1 MLSEQLS
8 FNDALAQEDE
18 PGILKSQRYFHSLIA
33 SEIEAGIPSNRIV
46 LGGFSQGGAMS
57 IFSGITS
64 EKKLGGIFGLSSYL
78 LLNSKLPEHTKKGAN
93 KDTPIFMGH
102 GDSDPLIRLEWGRQ
116 TALALKNA
124 GYAVDFKIYP

>member
-1 MLSEQLS
+1 
-8 FNDALAQEDE
+8 
-18 PGILKSQRYFHSLIA
+18 
-33 SEIEAGIPSNRIV
+33 
-46 LGGFSQGGAMS
+46 MS

-102 GDSDPLIRLEWGRQ
+102 GDSDPLIRPEWGRQ

-124 GYAVDFKIYP
+124 GYTVDFKIYP